1 MQCGQL
7 SILRQWCR
15 RVYRLFKWIP
25 SQCTRPVRRLDI
37 FTALLCVLFDKYSH
51 GKNIWLNIKLVVFV
65 CFLWFLFSISVII
78 WCLLSVLRPVHTG
91 DYSRRFRRQFVAENG
106 DCCRIRRLSP
116 KPATVAKWPV
126 HTGDYSRQC
135 GHWTGH
141 YNQTYFWQLSASI
154 LYSSIPTRQLTQVI
168 GACSVVVTPGR
179 ARAFVLV

>member
-91 DYSRRFRRQFVAENG
+91 DYSRRFRRQFVSENG
-106 DCCRIRRLSP
+106 DCRRKRQLSPNSATIAVFGDSVDRTSLSTLATRRFRLSQKTEFGDCGRFWRHSP
-116 KPATVAKWPV
+116 FSATV
-126 HTGDYSRQC
+126 
-135 GHWTGH
+135 WTR
-141 YNQTYFWQLSASI
+141 L
-154 LYSSIPTRQLTQVI
+154 
-168 GACSVVVTPGR
+168 
-179 ARAFVLV
+179 